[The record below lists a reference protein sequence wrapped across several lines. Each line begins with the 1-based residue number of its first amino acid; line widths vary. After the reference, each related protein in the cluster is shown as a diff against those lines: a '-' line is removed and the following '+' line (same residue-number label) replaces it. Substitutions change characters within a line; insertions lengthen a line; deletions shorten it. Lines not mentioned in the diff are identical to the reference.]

1 MIPELEQLGFT
12 RNEANVYLAA
22 LKLGKCSVQQL
33 AIATGINR
41 LTVHSIVEK
50 FEAQQI
56 FLRTYE
62 GKRRRVTAVDPKQI
76 KFSIERERESVER
89 KESVL
94 QSLLP
99 KMEELFQRTQR
110 GLEVKI
116 LQGEEGFKFIADDV
130 LTSKT
135 EHLEYANI
143 DALAKVYGGYLFG
156 NFLPRKHVIKLK
168 TKFIY
173 PDSAASHRY
182 IEKNYLNNPGSAPME
197 VKFIPVHQFPFDDS
211 LIVMYD
217 DKIGLMK
224 MSNMSTMIIRD
235 KEFSSAFR
243 ALFYLFWEHSQ
254 AKVVR
259 NY

>member
-1 MIPELEQLGFT
+1 MIPELQQLGFT

-33 AIATGINR
+33 AINTGINR

-50 FEAQQI
+50 FEVMQI

-62 GKRRRVTAVDPKQI
+62 GKRRRVTPVEPKQLRFI
-76 KFSIERERESVER
+76 VQREQDAISK

-94 QSLLP
+94 QLLLP
-99 KMEELFQRTQR
+99 RMEELYQQSQR
-110 GLEVKI
+110 GLEVKL
-116 LQGEEGFKFIADDV
+116 LQGEEGFRFIMDDV
-130 LTSKT
+130 LTSTT

-143 DALAKVYGGYLFG
+143 DALAKVSGQYLFG

-173 PDSAASHRY
+173 PDSPAAHAY
-182 IEKNYLNNPGSAPME
+182 IEKNYLKNPESAPME
-197 VKFIPVHQFPFDDS
+197 VKFIPRQQFPFDDS

-217 DKIGLMK
+217 DKVGFMK
-224 MSNMSTMIIRD
+224 TPTMNTIIIRD
-235 KEFSSAFR
+235 REFST
-243 ALFYLFWEHSQ
+243 ALRSFFYLFWEHSGSE
-254 AKVVR
+254 VVR